1 MDTNCSYTSEF
12 NSVLDCFSLTQHVDF
27 PTHTHGHTLDLLC
40 SSGLNDI
47 SVSGSISGVSD
58 HKLIVCRFHMI
69 SPPPS
74 SEKTTITGRNIRS
87 IDHSMLAAS
96 IQASPLSD
104 LDELSS
110 TDNLVAMYNDT
121 LTSLLDSLAPVRTRL
136 VPANRTCP
144 WFTPELRQL
153 KAAGRRLE
161 RLYKKPGLTIHSM
174 LYTEHIQTY
183 RDALN
188 AARSNYYSSLITSSV
203 SRPKTLFRTVDK
215 LLKPPVTACPKT
227 PEQCQAFLHFFD
239 DKISQ
244 IYHSF
249 NPNAISLSSSPPSL
263 GPQLSHFTATDS
275 LTITDIITKSNSSS
289 CQLDPAPTPLLKA
302 CSTSLSEP
310 ITLIVNTC
318 LNSGVVPAALKTA
331 AVTPILKKPDSDPTS
346 LINYRPIS
354 NLPFLAKVLE
364 RVVTS
369 QLHTFLNHHDLYEP
383 FQSGF
388 RSCHSTETALLRIVN
403 NLLLSADSGSLNIL
417 ILLDLSAAFDT
428 INHNVLISRLSAI
441 GVSGTALNWFQS
453 YLTNRKQFVTLGPH
467 QSPKSPVTRGV
478 PQGSVLGPLLFL
490 IYILPLGQI
499 IRNHGLNFHCYA
511 DDIQLYLTTPS
522 PSDPPPRSL
531 TECLSDLK
539 LWMQNNF
546 LKLNTDKTEI
556 LLIGP
561 KSILTKSPHLT
572 LNIDGSSVHSTP
584 VVKNLQGFPQR
595 FPAKAAALTTQGC
608 RLN

>member
-1 MDTNCSYTSEF
+1 M
-12 NSVLDCFSLTQHVDF
+12 
-27 PTHTHGHTLDLLC
+27 
-40 SSGLNDI
+40 
-47 SVSGSISGVSD
+47 
-58 HKLIVCRFHMI
+58 
-69 SPPPS
+69 
-74 SEKTTITGRNIRS
+74 
-87 IDHSMLAAS
+87 
-96 IQASPLSD
+96 
-104 LDELSS
+104 
-110 TDNLVAMYNDT
+110 
-121 LTSLLDSLAPVRTRL
+121 
-136 VPANRTCP
+136 
-144 WFTPELRQL
+144 
-153 KAAGRRLE
+153 
-161 RLYKKPGLTIHSM
+161 
-174 LYTEHIQTY
+174 
-183 RDALN
+183 
-188 AARSNYYSSLITSSV
+188 
-203 SRPKTLFRTVDK
+203 
-215 LLKPPVTACPKT
+215 
-227 PEQCQAFLHFFD
+227 
-239 DKISQ
+239 
-244 IYHSF
+244 
-249 NPNAISLSSSPPSL
+249 
-263 GPQLSHFTATDS
+263 
-275 LTITDIITKSNSSS
+275 
-289 CQLDPAPTPLLKA
+289 
-302 CSTSLSEP
+302 
-310 ITLIVNTC
+310 
-318 LNSGVVPAALKTA
+318 VPAALKTA

-364 RVVTS
+364 RVVAS

-403 NLLLSADSGSLNIL
+403 DLLLSADSGSLNIL

-499 IRNHGLNFHCYA
+499 IRSHGLNFHCYA

-584 VVKNLQGFPQR
+584 VVKNLGIQLDSTLSFDPHIKSLTKIAFFHLRNIARLRPFLSASDAQTLVHSFIMSRLDYCNSLFLGLPTKTLQR
-595 FPAKAAALTTQGC
+595 LQ
-608 RLN
+608 